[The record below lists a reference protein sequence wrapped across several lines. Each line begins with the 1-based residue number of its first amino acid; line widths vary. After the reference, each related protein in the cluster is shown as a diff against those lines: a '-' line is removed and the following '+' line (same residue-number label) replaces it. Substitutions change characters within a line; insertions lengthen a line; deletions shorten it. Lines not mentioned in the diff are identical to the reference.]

1 MACVGCH
8 AIIVMVRCVVASFH
22 GCAVV
27 ATLTLGLHLLQ
38 FDDQGLVNT
47 DPRTIALPD
56 GFFNSMPTDIHGITF
71 NRTPKMVCS

>member
-1 MACVGCH
+1 M
-8 AIIVMVRCVVASFH
+8 
-22 GCAVV
+22 
-27 ATLTLGLHLLQ
+27 LLPQ

-71 NRTPKMVCS
+71 NRTPKMVCSLLRLAVQWSFLCIRLADAAMLL

>member
-1 MACVGCH
+1 
-8 AIIVMVRCVVASFH
+8 MV
-22 GCAVV
+22 
-27 ATLTLGLHLLQ
+27 LQ

-71 NRTPKMVCS
+71 NRTPKMVRLWCSRSCCGC